1 MVGTTTARRAS
12 ASRLRRAATWGD
24 RSARTGAGA
33 SGSTASAIARR
44 RLLLRLV
51 AHDRP
56 FSPAPRAW
64 WRAPTPAHAER
75 VTAVTGDAREMSH
88 GHHEPREQR
97 APRGAEVST
106 RPGGL

>member
-12 ASRLRRAATWGD
+12 ASRLRRAATCAVW
-24 RSARTGAGA
+24 A

-44 RLLLRLV
+44 RLLLRRV